1 MLQQEV
7 RAGFAA
13 SSASNV
19 GLQVEVRALR
29 TEVQQSL
36 ERKSAPDEIAMAV
49 QQSVRKALLH
59 DLWFFF
65 YSWIAIGSM

>member
-13 SSASNV
+13 SSASSSV
-19 GLQVEVRALR
+19 LKAEMRALR

-36 ERKSAPDEIAMAV
+36 ERQLVRYGTTDEIAMAV
-49 QQSVRKALLH
+49 QQSVQKALLRAFKV
-59 DLWFFF
+59 FFL
-65 YSWIAIGSM
+65 

>member
-13 SSASNV
+13 SSASNA

-49 QQSVRKALLH
+49 QQSVQKALLR
-59 DLWFFF
+59 DFEFFF
-65 YSWIAIGSM
+65 FFVLTSD

>member
-7 RAGFAA
+7 RAGFAV

-29 TEVQQSL
+29 AEVQQTL

-49 QQSVRKALLH
+49 QQSVQKALLR
-59 DLWFFF
+59 DFEFFF
-65 YSWIAIGSM
+65 